1 MSLEL
6 LGNNIESEKNIIEEL
21 ALINEKIEN
30 GDENYIKSGRV
41 NILLDQL
48 KIINE
53 ALPELLEN
61 IPFYKTFKNKENK
74 QLVSLNIKTENKEI
88 NLGIKKDKEKEF
100 LKNFTRG
107 FSGKGFSSDEGNSFI
122 GISNKLFRKYSENLV
137 QAGYFDNIKEDLRKI
152 TSPII
157 ISSYLS
163 LILFC
168 ICLAFVFAI
177 LIAMFLL
184 FFKASIV
191 AVLLVVFLIPIIIFI
206 SFYIYPSS
214 ARKSLEKNINQELP
228 FLTIYMSAIA
238 TSGIE
243 PSKIFSIIAVSND
256 YPFTRREIKKLI
268 NYINFYGYDLVSA
281 LRQMAKNSPSERLAL
296 LFDGLSTTITSGGE
310 LTAFLNKHSE
320 TLLFDYRLERE
331 KYTQVAETFMDI
343 YISVVIA
350 APMMLMMLFVLMS
363 VTGFNSFLTTQVLS
377 VLMILI
383 IALINI
389 GFILFLNIKQPKF

>member
-122 GISNKLFRKYSENLV
+122 GISNKLFRKYS
-137 QAGYFDNIKEDLRKI
+137 
-152 TSPII
+152 
-157 ISSYLS
+157 
-163 LILFC
+163 
-168 ICLAFVFAI
+168 
-177 LIAMFLL
+177 
-184 FFKASIV
+184 
-191 AVLLVVFLIPIIIFI
+191 
-206 SFYIYPSS
+206 
-214 ARKSLEKNINQELP
+214 
-228 FLTIYMSAIA
+228 
-238 TSGIE
+238 
-243 PSKIFSIIAVSND
+243 
-256 YPFTRREIKKLI
+256 
-268 NYINFYGYDLVSA
+268 
-281 LRQMAKNSPSERLAL
+281 
-296 LFDGLSTTITSGGE
+296 
-310 LTAFLNKHSE
+310 
-320 TLLFDYRLERE
+320 
-331 KYTQVAETFMDI
+331 
-343 YISVVIA
+343 
-350 APMMLMMLFVLMS
+350 
-363 VTGFNSFLTTQVLS
+363 
-377 VLMILI
+377 
-383 IALINI
+383 
-389 GFILFLNIKQPKF
+389 